1 MRALT
6 KQGNYLSKIKKKNL
20 FLDLLDRVNES
31 DTEAKWTA
39 HFWPEKAK
47 ELQHHETETQDK
59 QTSGW
64 RVGW

>member
-6 KQGNYLSKIKKKNL
+6 KEGSYVSKTKKKNL

-31 DTEAKWTA
+31 DTEAKQTA
-39 HFWPEKAK
+39 HFWTEKAK
-47 ELQHHETETQDK
+47 ELQYHETETQDK

-64 RVGW
+64 KVGW